1 MFLDDCEILF
11 DTKLIKLN
19 NFLMIINS
27 VNYNIQLRMELSDNK
42 FPFFDGLAA
51 KTSKKFWMNIA
62 QNQLILNPV
71 FSNHPKPWLKNT
83 TFC

>member
-1 MFLDDCEILF
+1 
-11 DTKLIKLN
+11 
-19 NFLMIINS
+19 MIINS

-62 QNQLILNPV
+62 QNQSILCFPTTQNPG
-71 FSNHPKPWLKNT
+71 
-83 TFC
+83 